1 MPQALGVSI
10 GTYRY
15 QDSFSDSKN
24 AKLTAKNQLAA
35 LRSLEQGCD
44 RAPAAT
50 NIIERKA
57 LADKLAWC
65 LTPSE
70 SGSGY
75 FTIVGEHGTGK
86 TTLVQLILHHL
97 EKPRG
102 SIYVDCAKVGP
113 SSSIKINFF
122 KMAMGYT
129 DSSEGEP
136 KGIISSI
143 LVCLLRL
150 QMAKS

>member
-10 GTYRY
+10 GACRY
-15 QDSFSDSKN
+15 EDSLSGRKN
-24 AKLTAKNQLAA
+24 AKLTAKNELAA

-50 NIIERKA
+50 NIIERKT
-57 LADKLAWC
+57 LADELAWC

-70 SGSGY
+70 YGSGY
-75 FTIVGEHGTGK
+75 FSIVGEHGTGK

-97 EKPRG
+97 EKPKG

-113 SSSIKINFF
+113 SSSIKVINFF
-122 KMAMGYT
+122 KMAMDYT

-136 KGIISSI
+136 KGVISSI
-143 LVCLLRL
+143 LACLLRL
-150 QMAKS
+150 